1 MKINFLTFTIY
12 VLPANRC
19 GGKNPTHEVGIIE
32 GGVKNSFEANIRYYD
47 NMINSEQ
54 RLKFLNPVP
63 TTDFKVFVKMKKVVD
78 SADNVTAT
86 GYVTLPELRIG
97 KI

>member
-1 MKINFLTFTIY
+1 
-12 VLPANRC
+12 
-19 GGKNPTHEVGIIE
+19 
-32 GGVKNSFEANIRYYD
+32 
-47 NMINSEQ
+47 MINSEQ

-63 TTDFKVFVKMKKVVD
+63 TTDFKVFVKMKKVVE